1 LDFGLTHDGAVL
13 RRFLRRINRVRGMAA
28 KRFAAY
34 DVGTALRQGN
44 DMRARYFLLLAS
56 AILASGTA
64 IAARPLLM
72 SKSAVPLHRI
82 VHASR
87 AQTLYDQMGSDSGN
101 GINSQ
106 NFEEQYDVYDDEA
119 ADDFILPDG
128 VRWKITEVDMAGYYN
143 EGPADF
149 MTVTFYKNRNGRPGK
164 LVKQFT
170 VVAPDTG
177 GNGSFPIDLE
187 GSVTL
192 KPGHYWVSIV
202 ADQRFDFAGQWSW
215 AVSDDL
221 INSPA
226 MWRNPGA
233 GFQLG
238 CTKWTVVTTCVDYI
252 KGDYLFALKGKVR

>member
-1 LDFGLTHDGAVL
+1 
-13 RRFLRRINRVRGMAA
+13 
-28 KRFAAY
+28 
-34 DVGTALRQGN
+34 
-44 DMRARYFLLLAS
+44 MRAWQFLFLAS
-56 AILASGTA
+56 AILASHAA
-64 IAARPLLM
+64 IAARPQLVG
-72 SKSAVPLHRI
+72 KNAVPPHRV
-82 VHASR
+82 VHASN
-87 AQTLYDQMGSDSGN
+87 AQTLYDQMGLDRGT

-106 NFEEQYDVYDDEA
+106 NYEAQYDAYDDEA
-119 ADDFILPDG
+119 ADDFIVPEG

-149 MTVTFYKNRNGRPGK
+149 MTVTFYKDKNGRPGK
-164 LVKQFT
+164 LVRQFT

-192 KPGHYWVSIV
+192 KPGHYWLSIQ

-215 AVSDDL
+215 ASSDDT

-233 GFQLG
+233 GFQIG
-238 CTKWTVVTTCVDYI
+238 CIKWSIEAVCIPYGQ
-252 KGDYLFALKGKVR
+252 GDHLFALRGRIR